1 MKNEVT
7 NVQTA
12 DYNGAGTVVYAF
24 NSNCIF
30 LTKWNYGVKHGVSE
44 LFILQIELQLYKI
57 FTAEMPLGFQIR
69 VGN

>member
-1 MKNEVT
+1 VKNEET
-7 NVQTA
+7 NIQTA

-44 LFILQIELQLYKI
+44 LFILQLYKI